1 MSVPFAPKPGIS
13 GILGRMESAQDL
25 SRSWCMEETDESI
38 TRMDSLVPLMY
49 HDPDSSWIA
58 DHDPDHP
65 KGMHPLLINSGLKD
79 IAICIPLISLYHSRQ
94 PVLSDGTKQIHNRW
108 RDRKK
113 GQR

>member
-1 MSVPFAPKPGIS
+1 MYVPFAPKPGIF
-13 GILGRMESAQDL
+13 GIFGRMESAQDL

-38 TRMDSLVPLMY
+38 TRMDSSVPLMH
-49 HDPDSSWIA
+49 HDLDSSWIA

-79 IAICIPLISLYHSRQ
+79 IAISPCIIQDNLFYLTEQNKFII
-94 PVLSDGTKQIHNRW
+94 GGEIAG
-108 RDRKK
+108 KK